1 MRARTRSSEAEL
13 ERRLAEAGARWRRS
27 RAMPRVV
34 PLPPMPRWRHDAAIA
49 LALAAHQRML
59 ARWRVRAAVT
69 SSRASSRCLPP
80 GAGRWGTIAAAITS
94 SECMHPPPPRVDS
107 PPPIPDPPGDRAFA
121 AGSAV
126 VAAPAGPGAT
136 CRNCGA
142 EAPDRYCPACG
153 QETALA
159 LPTAGVFLREAAG
172 RYVALDGRFARTLF
186 HLLFR
191 PGFLTN
197 EYFAG
202 RRRRYIR
209 PARLFLVLALALF
222 AVLRVV
228 TEAVPGSALLVL
240 DGDRGAEIARE
251 AKAAAQI
258 AREAKAGARK
268 AASPERRGRG
278 VSVSGPGF
286 GWGCGSTANSTPS
299 PSVPRACA
307 RPSPA
312 ADRSLQPPAEAGED
326 RPDDRRRAALRP
338 VRADRA
344 AAVVCVAAADRLRR
358 ATAQVSSAAASL
370 RRAPRLRR
378 AQPRLRVPGADRRGR
393 RAVAPADGRR
403 ACCGCSAISCG
414 R

>member
-1 MRARTRSSEAEL
+1 
-13 ERRLAEAGARWRRS
+13 
-27 RAMPRVV
+27 
-34 PLPPMPRWRHDAAIA
+34 
-49 LALAAHQRML
+49 
-59 ARWRVRAAVT
+59 
-69 SSRASSRCLPP
+69 
-80 GAGRWGTIAAAITS
+80 
-94 SECMHPPPPRVDS
+94 VDS
-107 PPPIPDPPGDRAFA
+107 PTSRVPPIP
-121 AGSAV
+121 
-126 VAAPAGPGAT
+126 APT

-142 EAPDRYCPACG
+142 EAPGAYCPACG

-222 AVLRVV
+222 AVLRVA

-240 DGDRGAEIARE
+240 DGDRAAEITRE

-268 AASPERRGRG
+268 AASPDGEGED

-286 GWGCGSTANSTPS
+286 DVGLRFDRDLHAFAIGPEGW
-299 PSVPRACA
+299 VRDHLQQ
-307 RPSPA
+307 RL
-312 ADRSLQPPAEAGED
+312 DRFNRLGRQEKIDQIIGGALRYGPYALIALLPWFAFLLQIVYAG
-326 RPDDRRRAALRP
+326 RRRSYPHRPRRYAEHLVYGAHNHAFACLALILAVAVP
-338 VRADRA
+338 LPPLRA
-344 AAVVCVAAADRLRR
+344 AAVLWMLGYFFWSMKVVYGGRWSGVVLRGLVVAIAYLTMFGLVTAFLLVTAIVLR
-358 ATAQVSSAAASL
+358 
-370 RRAPRLRR
+370 
-378 AQPRLRVPGADRRGR
+378 
-393 RAVAPADGRR
+393 
-403 ACCGCSAISCG
+403 
-414 R
+414 